1 MKDVTR
7 LAFVDPSDAT
17 RASLKTLLLGIDSVW
32 LEAECSRYEFFV
44 DVMQQSQPDIGIVAL
59 DSDPQKAISVVT
71 EVRQALPT
79 CDIFAVSS
87 SQEGGLILQAMRSG
101 ACEFLAYP
109 LVLEE
114 FLNAL
119 DRVRKA
125 SASSGGEGS
134 SIDKRVISVAGVSGG
149 IGCTSL
155 AVNLACCLAQVPGT
169 SVAAIDLDIALG
181 DADVWLDIIPEYT
194 IQDVAENIGRLDYSL
209 LKRSLTK
216 HDCGAFLLPRPIHL
230 EEHVPVTPD
239 SLKRVTALM
248 KATFS
253 HLVFDL
259 SKSYGPLDLA
269 AMELSDD
276 VLLITQ
282 LDLPALRNVVRTTQF
297 LDQHDT
303 IRDKVKI
310 VVNRQ
315 GLGDTAISLSKALD
329 TIGREVFWQVP
340 NDYATMV
347 ESRNNGVPLV
357 MESEKAKVTKSLMDL
372 AKTLGG
378 FNGPEEEQSEA
389 DAKKSRRLFSFL
401 SSADKKAAVK

>member
-17 RASLKTLLLGIDSVW
+17 RASLKALLLGIETVW
-32 LEAECSRYEFFV
+32 LEAECSRYEFFA

-59 DSDPQKAISVVT
+59 DSDPERAIAVIT

-87 SQEGGLILQAMRSG
+87 SQEGSLILRSMRSG

-125 SASSGGEGS
+125 SGGVDGEGGS
-134 SIDKRVISVAGVSGG
+134 SAKRVISVAGVSGG

-155 AVNLACCLAQVPGT
+155 AVNLACAIASLPKA

-194 IQDVAENIGRLDYSL
+194 IQDVAENISRLDYSL

-230 EEHVPVTPD
+230 ETASPITPD
-239 SLKRVTALM
+239 SLRRVTALM
-248 KATFS
+248 RATFS

-259 SKSYGPLDLA
+259 SKSFTALDLA

-297 LDQHDT
+297 LDQHDL

-315 GLGDTAISLSKALD
+315 GLGDTAISLSKALE

-347 ESRNNGVPLV
+347 ESRNNGVPLII
-357 MESEKAKVTKSLMDL
+357 ESPKSKVTKSLLDL
-372 AKTLGG
+372 ARTLGG
-378 FNGPEEEQSEA
+378 FSEEEPTAETPTE
-389 DAKKSRRLFSFL
+389 KSRSKRIFSFL
-401 SSADKKAAVK
+401 SSSSDKS

>member
-17 RASLKTLLLGIDSVW
+17 RASLKTLLLGIETVW
-32 LEAECSRYEFFV
+32 LEAECSRYEFFA

-59 DSDPQKAISVVT
+59 DSDPERAVAVIA
-71 EVRQALPT
+71 EVRRALPT
-79 CDIFAVSS
+79 CDVFAVSA
-87 SQEGGLILQAMRSG
+87 SQEGGLILRAMRSG

-125 SASSGGEGS
+125 SKGSSGEGGPAA
-134 SIDKRVISVAGVSGG
+134 KRVISVAGVSGG

-155 AVNLACCLAQVPGT
+155 AVNLACALATLPKT

-194 IQDVAENIGRLDYSL
+194 IQDVAENISRLDYSL

-230 EEHVPVTPD
+230 EASSPITPD
-239 SLKRVTALM
+239 SLRRVTALM

-259 SKSYGPLDLA
+259 SKSYDALDLA
-269 AMELSDD
+269 AMELSDE

-303 IRDKVKI
+303 IREKVKI

-315 GLGDTAISLSKALD
+315 GLGDTAISLSKALE

-357 MESEKAKVTKSLMDL
+357 VESPKAKVTRSLIDL
-372 AKTLGG
+372 ARTIGG
-378 FNGPEEEQSEA
+378 FQQTDQPVESEEEKKQS
-389 DAKKSRRLFSFL
+389 KRLFSFL
-401 SSADKKAAVK
+401 SSSK

>member
-7 LAFVDPSDAT
+7 LAFVDPSDVT
-17 RASLKTLLLGIDSVW
+17 RASLKTLLLGIESVW
-32 LEAECSRYEFFV
+32 LEAECSRYEFFA
-44 DVMQQSQPDIGIVAL
+44 DVMEQSQPDIGIVAL
-59 DSDPQKAISVVT
+59 DADPERAVAVIS
-71 EVRQALPT
+71 EVRRSLPT
-79 CDIFAVSS
+79 CDLFAVSS
-87 SQEGGLILQAMRSG
+87 SQEGGLILRAMRAG

-119 DRVRKA
+119 DRVRK
-125 SASSGGEGS
+125 SSGGDGEGGPS
-134 SIDKRVISVAGVSGG
+134 AKRVISFAGVSGG

-155 AVNLACCLAQVPGT
+155 AVNLACCLATQPKA

-194 IQDVAENIGRLDYSL
+194 IQDVAENITRLDYSL

-230 EEHVPVTPD
+230 DATSPITPD
-239 SLKRVTALM
+239 SLRRVTALM

-259 SKSYGPLDLA
+259 SKSFGPLDLA

-282 LDLPALRNVVRTTQF
+282 LDLAALRNVVRTTQF
-297 LDQHDT
+297 LDQHDN

-315 GLGDTAISLSKALD
+315 GLGDTAISLSKALE

-357 MESEKAKVTKSLMDL
+357 VDSPKAKVTKSLMDL
-372 AKTLGG
+372 SIELGG
-378 FNGPEEEQSEA
+378 FKAAPAPEVEAEKKQS
-389 DAKKSRRLFSFL
+389 KRLFSFL
-401 SSADKKAAVK
+401 SSAGK